1 MLPVWMGTTRTSNT
15 QPIRRQYSKFQ
26 PITMEETTLDTIR
39 IVHEELITALELLV
53 AFELFVVNCKS
64 IQRSI

>member
-1 MLPVWMGTTRTSNT
+1 MSRLIQVPLWMGTTWTKNA

-39 IVHEELITALELLV
+39 IVHEELITALVLLV
-53 AFELFVVNCKS
+53 AFKLFVVN
-64 IQRSI
+64 